1 MFSKQEMEMI
11 QESFKEITLQLQ
23 NKIPVTQVDKL
34 SKEIIQ
40 MLNQRSQAEGL
51 STGLVFLAVSDAL
64 NVIVYKM
71 IKGTEQIQRI
81 GKSKLV
87 Q

>member
-23 NKIPVTQVDKL
+23 KKIPVAQVDKL